1 MKQRSVV
8 LWLLSRVRH
17 RIPMIVCMLAAC
29 GGNALFGVL
38 FALGTKGVVDSAISG
53 EREAFLR
60 ACIVQLAIICAMLF
74 CLTAFRYLKDKLVTE
89 LDRDWKR
96 SLLSGLLRGEYAQV
110 STYHSGEL
118 VNRLNND
125 VRILNES
132 IVTILVNIAAIMV
145 RLVSVIAVLATM
157 AFKFTVV
164 IALGGLVT
172 VVVTGILRQKL
183 KNLNKKVSQ
192 TDGKVL
198 SYLQESMERLLVIQA
213 MDLADEVDR
222 RADLLFAQRFD
233 IQRRKRTLSLFANT
247 CISVLFQGAGFMAL
261 VWCAFHLLQG
271 EMTYGTLTAV
281 TQLVGQLQ
289 SPFVGLSGIM
299 TQYAAMSAAG
309 ERLMELEQI
318 DREPSNG
325 IKDPEDCYE
334 QMEYIEAR
342 DISFGYGEDTVFQN
356 ASFSLPKGAFV
367 TIMGASGIGKS
378 TLLKLMLGIF
388 KPNDG
393 GLYIRQAEGEQP
405 LSRDT
410 RGLFAYV
417 PQGNFLFS
425 GTLRDNI
432 LISNPEA
439 TQEEIEQAIHI
450 SAMDQYLHQLPDG
463 LESLIG
469 ENGAGLSEGQVQRLA
484 IARAILSGAP
494 ILLLDEATSA
504 LDSET
509 EQIVLE
515 RIARLPERTC
525 IAVTHRPAALQL
537 ADWRLEVANK
547 TITVHKGERETK

>member
-1 MKQRSVV
+1 MKQRSVI
-8 LWLLSRVRH
+8 LWLLYRVRR

-53 EREAFLR
+53 EKEVFFR
-60 ACIVQLAIICAMLF
+60 ACIIQLVIICAMLL
-74 CLTAFRYLKDKLVTE
+74 CLTVFRYLKDKLVTE

-110 STYHSGEL
+110 SEYHSGEL

-132 IVTILVNIAAIMV
+132 IVTTLPSVAAILV
-145 RLVSVIAVLATM
+145 RLISVVVVLASM
-157 AFKFTVV
+157 AFEFTMV
-164 IALGGLVT
+164 ILIGGLVA

-183 KNLNKKVSQ
+183 KNLNKKVSES
-192 TDGKVL
+192 DGKVL
-198 SYLQESMERLLVIQA
+198 SYLQETMERLLVIQA

-222 RADLLFAQRFD
+222 RADILFSRRFD
-233 IQRRKRTLSLFANT
+233 IQRRKRKLSLFANT
-247 CISVLFQGAGFMAL
+247 GVSTLFQGAGFAAL
-261 VWCAFHLLQG
+261 IWCAFHLLQG
-271 EMTYGTLTAV
+271 TMTYGTLMAV

-289 SPFVGLSGIM
+289 TPFLGLSGIL

-318 DREPSNG
+318 DREPSNR
-325 IKDPEDCYE
+325 IKDPEGCYK
-334 QMEYIEAR
+334 QMERIEAR
-342 DISFGYGEDTVFQN
+342 NLSFAYGEDAVFQN
-356 ASFSLPKGAFV
+356 ASFSLPKGAFAAI
-367 TIMGASGIGKS
+367 TGASGIGKS
-378 TLLKLMLGIF
+378 TLLKLMLGVF

-393 GLYIRQAEGEQP
+393 DLYIRQEVGELP

-425 GTLRDNI
+425 GTLRENI
-432 LISNPEA
+432 TISKPQA
-439 TQEEIEQAIHI
+439 TQEEIDEAIRI
-450 SAMDQYLHQLPDG
+450 SCMDQFLPQLSEG
-463 LESLIG
+463 LDTRIG
-469 ENGAGLSEGQVQRLA
+469 ENGLGLSEGQVQRLA

-509 EQIVLE
+509 ERTVLE
-515 RIARLPERTC
+515 RIARLPGRTC
-525 IAVTHRPAALQL
+525 IAVTHRPTALEL
-537 ADWRLEVANK
+537 ADWRLEVADK
-547 TITVHKGERETK
+547 TITAHKRKTP

>member
-1 MKQRSVV
+1 MKQRSVI
-8 LWLLSRVRH
+8 LWLLYRVRR

-38 FALGTKGVVDSAISG
+38 FALGTKGVIDSAISG
-53 EREAFLR
+53 EKEVFFS
-60 ACIVQLAIICAMLF
+60 ACIIQLAIICAMLL
-74 CLTAFRYLKDKLVTE
+74 CLTVFRYLKDKLVTE

-110 STYHSGEL
+110 SEYHSGEL

-132 IVTILVNIAAIMV
+132 IVTTLPSVAAILV
-145 RLVSVIAVLATM
+145 RLISVVVVLASM
-157 AFKFTVV
+157 AFEFTMV
-164 IALGGLVT
+164 ILIGGLVA

-183 KNLNKKVSQ
+183 KNLNKKVSES
-192 TDGKVL
+192 DGKVL
-198 SYLQESMERLLVIQA
+198 SYLQETMERLLVIQA

-222 RADLLFAQRFD
+222 RADILFSRRFD
-233 IQRRKRTLSLFANT
+233 IQRRKRKLSLFANT
-247 CISVLFQGAGFMAL
+247 GVSILFQGAGFAAL
-261 VWCAFHLLQG
+261 IWCAFHLLQG
-271 EMTYGTLTAV
+271 TMTYGTLMAV

-289 SPFVGLSGIM
+289 TPFLGLSGIL

-318 DREPSNG
+318 DREPSNR
-325 IKDPEDCYE
+325 IKDPEGCYK
-334 QMEYIEAR
+334 QMERIEAR
-342 DISFGYGEDTVFQN
+342 NLSFAYGEDAVFQN
-356 ASFSLPKGAFV
+356 ASFSLPKGAFAAI
-367 TIMGASGIGKS
+367 TGASGIGKS
-378 TLLKLMLGIF
+378 TLLKLMLGVF

-393 GLYIRQAEGEQP
+393 DLYIRQEVGELP

-425 GTLRDNI
+425 GTLRENI
-432 LISNPEA
+432 TISKPQA
-439 TQEEIEQAIHI
+439 TQEEIEEAIRI
-450 SAMDQYLHQLPDG
+450 SCMDQFLPQLSEG
-463 LESLIG
+463 LDTRIG
-469 ENGAGLSEGQVQRLA
+469 ENGLGLSEGQVQRLA

-509 EQIVLE
+509 ERTVLE
-515 RIARLPERTC
+515 RIARLPGRTC
-525 IAVTHRPAALQL
+525 IAVTHRPTALEL
-537 ADWRLEVANK
+537 ADWRLEVADK
-547 TITVHKGERETK
+547 TITAHKRKTP